1 MIKKRFVGVVTV
13 KNGWAVQ
20 SFGYRR
26 YLPLGRP
33 EVLVENLDRWGADEI
48 LLQCI
53 DRSRGG
59 LGPDFDLLERIG
71 KSGLSTPLI
80 YAGGVRNADDARA
93 AVQKAADRV
102 AIDAL
107 LHDDPH
113 EARNIAQ
120 QLGAQAV
127 IASLPV
133 SVEGGELRHLDYR
146 TGASAPLAAPVKE
159 MLASRMISET
169 LVIDWRNEG
178 NPGAFDESILGHLGA
193 VDTPLIIFGGLSET
207 PALSRVF
214 ADARVVAAGVGNF
227 LSYREH
233 AVQRY
238 KEALAGL
245 PLRAAD
251 FQRAF

>member
-1 MIKKRFVGVVTV
+1 MIKKRLVGVVTV

-33 EVLVENLDRWGADEI
+33 EVLIENLDRWGADEI

-53 DRSRGG
+53 DRSRAG

-80 YAGGVRNADDARA
+80 YAGGIRHADDARE

-107 LHDDPH
+107 LHDRPT
-113 EARNIAQ
+113 EARAIAE

-127 IASLPV
+127 IATLPV
-133 SVEGGELRHLDYR
+133 SIEDGVLHRLDYR
-146 TGASAPLAAPVKE
+146 TGRSAPLDAALKAV
-159 MLASRMISET
+159 LASGMISET
-169 LVIDWRNEG
+169 LVVDWRNEG
-178 NPGAFDESILGHLGA
+178 NPGAFDLALLEHGA
-193 VDTPLIIFGGLSET
+193 EIGMPLIVFGGLSET
-207 PALSRVF
+207 GSLSQALASPQ
-214 ADARVVAAGVGNF
+214 VVAAGIGNF

-238 KEALAGL
+238 KQALATL
-245 PLRAAD
+245 PLRPAD
-251 FQRAF
+251 FQRAG